1 MKKLLTVLMV
11 GTFSTAIAAG
21 LDLNY
26 NSYTQSGIYPLA
38 SNPITVES
46 NPPIGLAPG
55 TLIVTRPN
63 NGIYPTQV
71 EQTAFYTESGTRTI
85 IYSRNR
91 NESLIWGNW
100 VAAESGSN

>member
-1 MKKLLTVLMV
+1 MKKILIMLMV
-11 GTFSTAIAAG
+11 GAIGTVVGAG

-26 NSYTQSGIYPLA
+26 NNYTQAGVYPLA

-71 EQTAFYTESGTRTI
+71 EQTAFYTESGTRTVI
-85 IYSRNR
+85 FSRNR
-91 NESLIWGNW
+91 NESLVWGNW